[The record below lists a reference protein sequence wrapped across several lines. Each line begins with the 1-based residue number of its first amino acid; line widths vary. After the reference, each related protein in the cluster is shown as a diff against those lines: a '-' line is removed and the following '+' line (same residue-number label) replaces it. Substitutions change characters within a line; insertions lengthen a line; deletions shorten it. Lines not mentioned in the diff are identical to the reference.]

1 MIEVKNVT
9 KKYGDFFAV
18 RNIDFTIKEG
28 EIVGFLGRN
37 GAGKSTTMNMITGFI
52 EPTSGQIMVGGF
64 DIDKKPQ
71 KVKKQ
76 IGYMPEGTPLY
87 SDLTVK
93 EFVSYMADLKM
104 IPRKE
109 KKAAVEKAI
118 KSTGLENVQNNLT
131 KILSRGY
138 KQRVSMAGAIVGD
151 PKILILDE
159 PTVGLDPK
167 QVIEIRDLIKSF
179 GKNHTVILSSH
190 ILSEISQICEK
201 VIIIDKGEIVTVDT
215 PENLEKLSSKDQVVD
230 VIVEETEEN
239 QLPSIKEQIPAVKE
253 ISFVE
258 EKEDGSKE
266 YRVIVE
272 NGQDIRKEIS
282 TTCAKSNII
291 ILELKQQEV
300 SLEDAF
306 VKLIENRPEYTQK
319 EIQKIQYEKEIQEL
333 RENKVNKKEQKQAK
347 KEEKAAK
354 KAEKEQK
361 SSENDVKSTES
372 ATKTDEVELDK
383 KEEICI
389 ETDEKKEENSEKAT
403 EEVDKKQENEKENT
417 VETAYKKNEEKGG
430 NE

>member
-9 KKYGDFFAV
+9 KKYGDFYAV
-18 RNIDFTIKEG
+18 RNINFEVKEG

-52 EPTSGQIMVGGF
+52 EPTSGQIIVDGY
-64 DIDKKPQ
+64 DVYKKPK
-71 KVKKQ
+71 KVKSQ

-109 KKAAVEKAI
+109 KKEAVEQAL
-118 KSTGLENVQNNLT
+118 KSTGLDKVQNNLT

-138 KQRVSMAGAIVGD
+138 KQRVSMAGAIVGN

-167 QVIEIRDLIKSF
+167 QVIEIRELIKSF
-179 GKNHTVILSSH
+179 RTNHTVILSSH
-190 ILSEISQICEK
+190 ILSEISQICQK
-201 VIIIDKGEIVTVDT
+201 VVIIDKGEIVAVDT
-215 PENLEKLSSKDQVVD
+215 PENLEKTSSKDQVIHM
-230 VIVEETEEN
+230 IVEETEQT
-239 QLPSIKEQIPAVKE
+239 QLSSIKENISAIKE
-253 ISFVE
+253 ISFVA

-266 YRVIVE
+266 YKVVVE
-272 NGQDIRKEIS
+272 HDKDVRKEIS

-291 ILELKQQEV
+291 VLEMKQEEA

-306 VKLIENRPEYTQK
+306 VNLIEGRVEYSQK
-319 EIQKIQYEKEIQEL
+319 EIKKMQYQKEIEEL
-333 RENKVNKKEQKQAK
+333 REEQEMKKERKRTK
-347 KEEKAAK
+347 KEEKEAK
-354 KAEKEQK
+354 KAEKREK
-361 SSENDVKSTES
+361 SKENINKDKENEEKTSEI
-372 ATKTDEVELDK
+372 ELDK
-383 KEEICI
+383 
-389 ETDEKKEENSEKAT
+389 T
-403 EEVDKKQENEKENT
+403 
-417 VETAYKKNEEKGG
+417 KNEDKGG

>member
-9 KKYGDFFAV
+9 KKYGDFYAV
-18 RNIDFTIKEG
+18 RNVSFEIKEG

-52 EPTSGQIMVGGF
+52 EPTSGQIIVGGY
-64 DIDKKPQ
+64 DVDRKPR
-71 KVKKQ
+71 KVKSQ

-109 KKAAVEKAI
+109 KKAAVEKAL
-118 KSTGLENVQNNLT
+118 KSTGLDKVQNNLT
-131 KILSRGY
+131 RILSRGY

-159 PTVGLDPK
+159 HTVGLDPK
-167 QVIEIRDLIKSF
+167 QVIEIRELIKSF
-179 GKNHTVILSSH
+179 RKDHTVIISSH

-201 VIIIDKGEIVTVDT
+201 VIIIDKGEVVAVDT
-215 PENLEKLSSKDQVVD
+215 PENLEKMSSDDQVIT
-230 VIVEETEEN
+230 VIVEETDEN
-239 QLPSIKEQIPAVKE
+239 KLPSIKDSISAIKE
-253 ISFVE
+253 ISFVS

-266 YRVIVE
+266 YKVIAQ

-291 ILELKQQEV
+291 ILEMKKQDT

-306 VKLIENRPEYTQK
+306 VTLIEGRTEYSQK
-319 EIQKIQYEKEIQEL
+319 EIKKMQYQKEIDEL
-333 RENKVNKKEQKQAK
+333 REERETKKEQKAEKKKEKEAKKLAK
-347 KEEKAAK
+347 KEEKAKK
-354 KAEKEQK
+354 KAE
-361 SSENDVKSTES
+361 NES
-372 ATKTDEVELDK
+372 
-383 KEEICI
+383 
-389 ETDEKKEENSEKAT
+389 
-403 EEVDKKQENEKENT
+403 
-417 VETAYKKNEEKGG
+417 KGG
-430 NE
+430 NK